1 MTDFDAYPPQEPLSP
16 AALAYHNCVIKLGE
30 NVKGEQ
36 VAYGADPYQ
45 QILIYRA
52 SRPSSAALAFI
63 HGGGWTNGCKEWMAF
78 MAPAVNDMGLTF
90 VSIGYRLA
98 PLHLFPAGLDDC
110 ANALI
115 LVREL
120 MDSTPLFVGGH
131 SAGGHYAAL
140 LAVTDNWWRQRGLAA
155 NPIQGCLPLSG
166 VYWFGE
172 GSGLSRRPRFLAD
185 LDAER
190 LASPIAQIT
199 DRTPFL
205 IAHGDQ
211 DFPHLI
217 AQAKTMTSALQAAGN
232 FVEYFALAGCDHF
245 SASYEA
251 GAASGAWL
259 PRATSF
265 IKRCQAANR

>member
-1 MTDFDAYPPQEPLSP
+1 MTDFDDYPPQEPLSS
-16 AALAYHNCVIKLGE
+16 AALVYHNCVVKLGK

-36 VAYGADPYQ
+36 VAYGTDPYQ
-45 QILIYRA
+45 QILIHRS
-52 SRPSSAALAFI
+52 SRPSSAVLAFI
-63 HGGGWTNGCKEWMAF
+63 HGGGWTNGYKEWMAF
-78 MAPAVNDMGLTF
+78 MAPAVNDMGFTF

-110 ANALI
+110 ADG
-115 LVREL
+115 LVLARTL
-120 MDSTPLFVGGH
+120 TDSAPLFVGGH

-140 LAVTDNWWRQRGLAA
+140 LAVRDYWWRRRGLAA

-172 GSGLSRRPRFLAD
+172 GSGLSKRPRFLAN

-205 IAHGDQ
+205 IAHGEH
-211 DFPHLI
+211 DFPHLT
-217 AQAKTMTSALQAAGN
+217 AQAKAMTSALQAAGN
-232 FVEYFALAGCDHF
+232 PVEYFVLADCDHF
-245 SASYEA
+245 TASYEA
-251 GAASGAWL
+251 GVASGMWL
-259 PRATSF
+259 PRAASF
-265 IKRCQAANR
+265 IRRYEAAN